1 MRPEADELR
10 AIAADLGALRPKS
23 IAHVAALG
31 LLAGALYS
39 LLEAAACDYE
49 DSRSDPSSVPFADEF
64 AQTLLALSQQT
75 APPRAWQ
82 SGFYF
87 NSALMRLDAL
97 DTRLAIML
105 KSKPLYD
112 GPVRLSVNALKHDV
126 DAHVSGQNTVTFGQ
140 AVEAAQR
147 LKARLQQANS

>member
-1 MRPEADELR
+1 MRPETDELR
-10 AIAADLGALRPKS
+10 TIAADLSALRPKS

-31 LLAGALYS
+31 LFAGALYS
-39 LLEAAACDYE
+39 LLEAAERDYE

-64 AQTLLALSQQT
+64 AQTLSALSQQT
-75 APPRAWQ
+75 ESPRAWQ

-87 NSALMRLDAL
+87 NSALMRLDAV

-112 GPVRLSVNALKHDV
+112 GPVRLSVNALKHEV
-126 DAHVSGQNTVTFGQ
+126 DAHVSGQNTVTFSQ

-147 LKARLQQANS
+147 LKTRLQQANS